1 MAYTLNAFSQ
11 LRLNTTSNVPCV
23 LVYPN
28 NTVAANLVNQLKG
41 KGSMVMHIADCISDS
56 AMCLPMPNVLMS
68 AADAKIRMF
77 DCRVTV
83 VGVDVYL
90 ALLEPGNV
98 TIFMEEL
105 RKRLDSGI
113 INADYLISSNNKL
126 GFALRYEESRKVIR
140 IKEDEGDEEPLEPFH
155 VLTYSDKWANPSDKI
170 GYRDF
175 LCQVGQ
181 FIPSGTHSLMLAGT
195 PVEQAGLGRTVS
207 LVLDIHDIAALRY
220 KFNTDLDDK
229 TLECLLLES
238 VRNGQAPESFLS
250 CRFGENNCN
259 VRLALKKLLEL
270 QHDSWWLAYVW
281 FVKKRLP
288 SDSYIARVLSEDV
301 TSDKLLWKYAVGTA
315 ITVLSDANAHQ
326 FSVERAEALKNI
338 TNYESLVI
346 EFIGLTRECSNA
358 LQFLNCGTL
367 SERIEIVRRASL
379 EDLSHGLPRQYGEL
393 FPSLSDYLSSSFNY
407 DCGDIAAYFSE
418 YRRLKVADIL
428 TDEFVNMAFDMS
440 KPCTCPSRDSVLEQY
455 RGQSDTALLVV
466 DGMGAE
472 YIPLLMSMAKRYGM
486 NIESC
491 IAATANIPTETELN
505 PIRWDAARI
514 IPEVKQ
520 IDSIVHDGA
529 AKHEICTPERNF
541 VETLNIF
548 EADIMNNIADGLSR
562 FSRVVVTADHGASR
576 LAVIA
581 RRESKS
587 KTLPWDKQRDGEPL
601 DWRYS
606 IAPEGIQRP
615 DEYESQ
621 YFPESGKTYW
631 VVRGYN
637 RLPKTGGKVY
647 GLHGGA
653 SLEERLVP
661 VMVFTKNAMPV
672 TPVKTDRK
680 SASDLE
686 DGLEGL
692 I

>member
-1 MAYTLNAFSQ
+1 MAYTLNAFF
-11 LRLNTTSNVPCV
+11 RLNITSNAPRV

-28 NTVAANLVNQLKG
+28 NTVAAQLVNHLKG
-41 KGSMVMHIADCISDS
+41 NGSRVIHIADCIPDS
-56 AMCLPMPNVLMS
+56 TMRLPMPNVLMS
-68 AADAKIRMF
+68 AADAKIRML

-90 ALLEPGNV
+90 ALLETEGV
-98 TIFMEEL
+98 TIFMAEL

-126 GFALRYEESRKVIR
+126 DFASRYEESRKAIF
-140 IKEDEGDEEPLEPFH
+140 IKGDEETLEPFH
-155 VLTYSDKWANPSDKI
+155 VLAYSDKWANPSDTI
-170 GYRDF
+170 GYKDF
-175 LCQVGQ
+175 LRQVGQ
-181 FIPSGTHSLMLAGT
+181 FVPSGTHSLMLSCT
-195 PVEQAGLGRTVS
+195 PIEQAGLSRAVS
-207 LVLDIHDIAALRY
+207 FVSDIHDIATQRY
-220 KFNTDLDDK
+220 GISSDSGLDDK
-229 TLECLLLES
+229 TLECLLSSES
-238 VRNGQAPESFLS
+238 IKNGQTPETFLT

-270 QHDSWWLAYVW
+270 QHDSLWPAYVW
-281 FVKKRLP
+281 FVKRHLP
-288 SDSYIARVLSEDV
+288 GNSYIARVLSEDV
-301 TSDKLLWKYAVGTA
+301 TADKLLWKYAVGTA

-358 LQFLNCGTL
+358 LPFLNCGTL

-393 FPSLSDYLSSSFNY
+393 FPTLSDYLSSSFNY

-541 VETLNIF
+541 VETLNVF
-548 EADIMNNIADGLSR
+548 EADIMNHIADGLSR

-606 IAPEGIQRP
+606 TAPEGIQRP

-621 YFPESGKTYW
+621 YSPESGKTYW

-672 TPVKTDRK
+672 APVKTDRK
-680 SASDLE
+680 PASDLE
-686 DGLEGL
+686 DGLAGL